1 MKKTALFA
9 MLNPYTF
16 VKVIAS
22 SIGLVTNAIQLS
34 EVSTAY
40 GEPVEGLETQW
51 HERATLVAFEAR
63 QIRGDLG
70 VLSNDE

>member
-1 MKKTALFA
+1 MKTKLLA
-9 MLNPYTF
+9 MLNPYVF

-34 EVSTAY
+34 EVATTY

-51 HERATLVAFEAR
+51 HERATLVAFEGR
-63 QIRGDLG
+63 QIRKHLG
-70 VLSNDE
+70 VLTDD